1 MNKEL
6 KLTLAFPLTNRSYN
20 LTKGMQGIALLIIL
34 GGLCSAV
41 SSIRIGAFNIQDF
54 GQKKLQ
60 NTIKYGSKTMPVKE
74 VLFKIL
80 NRYDVVLIQEI
91 SMDDNTFNSFVTDFN
106 KYFKTKNAK

>member
-20 LTKGMQGIALLIIL
+20 LTKGMQGIGLLIIL

-54 GQKKLQ
+54 GPKKLDK
-60 NTIKYGSKTMPVKE
+60 TITYGTEIIPVKE
-74 VLFKIL
+74 VLFEVRI
-80 NRYDVVLIQEI
+80 
-91 SMDDNTFNSFVTDFN
+91 TP
-106 KYFKTKNAK
+106 